1 MSKAMQT
8 FINLFKTFHII
19 ERVLIVCAILS
30 IIAVYIFKVSNELE
44 IVLPILLLGV
54 LYFPLGFSFLKN
66 ALIKKNYQ
74 VPITLGLFYA
84 LSTSFFLLG
93 SLSTTKS
100 IYPFLCGVIFLILPF
115 LFIVYQIKKGIYKE
129 YYFSQLIRV
138 VLLLAINIVGLL
150 PAR

>member
-66 ALIKKNYQ
+66 ALIKKNYL

-84 LSTSFFLLG
+84 LSTSVFLLG